1 VNVVLI
7 WVGFGS
13 LAGLLARIVLPIRE
27 PSGPLPTLTLG
38 ITGSAVGLG
47 VLSWATGNEPMNPI
61 SLAGFLAATAGALG
75 LLVLFRVLQAI
86 VPRASDSAT
95 AETEVDEEDEE
106 VDED

>member
-1 VNVVLI
+1 
-7 WVGFGS
+7 
-13 LAGLLARIVLPIRE
+13 
-27 PSGPLPTLTLG
+27 
-38 ITGSAVGLG
+38 
-47 VLSWATGNEPMNPI
+47 MNPI